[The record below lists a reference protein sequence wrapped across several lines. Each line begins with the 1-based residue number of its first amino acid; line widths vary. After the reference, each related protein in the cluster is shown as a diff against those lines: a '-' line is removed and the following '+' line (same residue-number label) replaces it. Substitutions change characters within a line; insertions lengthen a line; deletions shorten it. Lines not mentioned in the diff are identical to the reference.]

1 MISKLR
7 ILLLPVSQ
15 VYCCEGHV
23 CNNKIQHLWNTCNM
37 LEIIQG
43 VFGALAHVIN
53 ADVGK
58 TGYKHPMK
66 EN

>member
-1 MISKLR
+1 MNYSMTAF
-7 ILLLPVSQ
+7 PVLHCLQ
-15 VYCCEGHV
+15 VLAQTHV
-23 CNNKIQHLWNTCNM
+23 SW
-37 LEIIQG
+37 EIIQG

-53 ADVGK
+53 SDVGK